1 MAFLS
6 PHDSLSGWRV
16 SILSSVISQLLCL
29 DPKQCHIW
37 ALMATCINRK
47 QSHIQAFEAPCLD
60 VWRRPDVATWRRGDL
75 SAIRSLL
82 KSSILALAVPW
93 NWLCLHGCSFAT
105 YHLVDSWSLICTF
118 ITQPPLPVPTC
129 VWLYYWV
136 WFMAYL
142 VSFLNLILTELPCI
156 FYQLSSFFSSDPLYQ
171 VNV

>member
-1 MAFLS
+1 MSYLGSYGDMYQPQAESYPGFWSTLS
-6 PHDSLSGWRV
+6 WR
-16 SILSSVISQLLCL
+16 L
-29 DPKQCHIW
+29 
-37 ALMATCINRK
+37 T
-47 QSHIQAFEAPCLD
+47 AP
-60 VWRRPDVATWRRGDL
+60 WRSDVATWRRGDL

-93 NWLCLHGCSFAT
+93 NWLCLHGGSLAT

-136 WFMAYL
+136 WFMVYP